1 MTQKDEMK
9 QLKERNSKLASEV
22 AAQELIMEDLQTK
35 SEKAISEQFKLT
47 GDKVKLEHEASVV
60 KMDSNRLKS
69 EVAELESSRKGFE
82 LQIEGLRKDVDKY
95 KAQKEELGASLNII
109 ELENTELKAAVI
121 KQAKLLCKDV

>member
-60 KMDSNRLKS
+60 KMDSNRLVS
-69 EVAELESSRKGFE
+69 EIAELESSRKGFE

-95 KAQKEELGASLNII
+95 KMQRDEMGVSLNK
-109 ELENTELKAAVI
+109 LEAIVIKLNRAII
-121 KQAKLLCKDV
+121 KQATLLSDV